1 MNGLFTIGEVSK
13 LFDINI
19 KTLRYYDEINLFK
32 PIFIDKFN
40 KYRYYSADQ
49 FEQLNTIMYLKA
61 LRMPL
66 NKIKFHLSTRS
77 IDNIRQLL
85 EEQKKITVEKIK
97 ELQYI
102 ERKIENRLKQ
112 INYAINY
119 DKLNIVEEIEFDERN
134 IILLKEKIKCNKD
147 LELSIRNLEN
157 KSRKKA
163 SIFNG
168 KIGVSISKDNLK
180 RKRFNEY
187 DSIFSFTDGEEYN
200 KQLRK
205 ILLKG
210 TYVTIRFNG
219 NHKDSP
225 SYYDKL
231 LKYIKKNKYE
241 IADDSIEI
249 ALIDFGLT
257 TKKSEFI
264 TEIQIL
270 VKWFDSPVTRAFI
283 IEI

>member
-1 MNGLFTIGEVSK
+1 MRGENGVAVKKSSTKKTIEDVKSINKNNNKKSLDNKKVSRTIRKKVKCELTSENIDLFHEGKHYESYGFMGAHCVSEKRKKGVRFTTWAPRAKRMYVVGEFSDFKIKDEYEMEKVSDK
-13 LFDINI
+13 GIWS
-19 KTLRYYDEINLFK
+19 
-32 PIFIDKFN
+32 IFIEGLN
-40 KYRYYSADQ
+40 EGEKYKYA
-49 FEQLNTIMYLKA
+49 
-61 LRMPL
+61 
-66 NKIKFHLSTRS
+66 
-77 IDNIRQLL
+77 
-85 EEQKKITVEKIK
+85 
-97 ELQYI
+97 
-102 ERKIENRLKQ
+102 IENIYGHYNLKSDP
-112 INYAINY
+112 YAF
-119 DKLNIVEEIEFDERN
+119 K
-134 IILLKEKIKCNKD
+134 
-147 LELSIRNLEN
+147 SEN
-157 KSRKKA
+157 RPNTA
-163 SIFNG
+163 SIVGETDKYKWND
-168 KIGVSISKDNLK
+168 KSWMLK

-270 VKWFDSPVTRAFI
+270 VK
-283 IEI
+283 

>member
-61 LRMPL
+61 LGMPL

-205 ILLKG
+205 ILPKG

-241 IADDSIEI
+241 IADNSIEI

>member
-61 LRMPL
+61 LGMPL

-205 ILLKG
+205 ILPKG

-283 IEI
+283 IQI

>member
-61 LRMPL
+61 LGMPL

-77 IDNIRQLL
+77 IDNITQLL

-205 ILLKG
+205 ILTKG

-231 LKYIKKNKYE
+231 LKYIEKNKYE

-283 IEI
+283 IEM

>member
-61 LRMPL
+61 LGMPL

-231 LKYIKKNKYE
+231 LKYIEKNKYE

-257 TKKSEFI
+257 AKKSEFI

>member
-61 LRMPL
+61 LGMPL

-77 IDNIRQLL
+77 IDNITQLL

-112 INYAINY
+112 INYATNY

-205 ILLKG
+205 ILPKG

-231 LKYIKKNKYE
+231 LKYIEKNKYE

-283 IEI
+283 IEM

>member
-49 FEQLNTIMYLKA
+49 FELLNTIMYLKA
-61 LRMPL
+61 LGMPL

-205 ILLKG
+205 ILPKG

>member
-61 LRMPL
+61 LGMPL

-77 IDNIRQLL
+77 IDNITQLL

-97 ELQYI
+97 ELEYI

-112 INYAINY
+112 INYATNY

-205 ILLKG
+205 ILPKG

-231 LKYIKKNKYE
+231 LKYIEKNKYE

-283 IEI
+283 IEM

>member
-61 LRMPL
+61 LGMPL

-205 ILLKG
+205 ILPKG

>member
-61 LRMPL
+61 LGMPL

-205 ILLKG
+205 ILPKG

-231 LKYIKKNKYE
+231 LKYIEKNKYE

>member
-61 LRMPL
+61 LGMPL

>member
-61 LRMPL
+61 LGMPL

-231 LKYIKKNKYE
+231 LKYIEKNKYE

-257 TKKSEFI
+257 TKKSELI

-270 VKWFDSPVTRAFI
+270 VK
-283 IEI
+283 

>member
-61 LRMPL
+61 LGMPL

-77 IDNIRQLL
+77 IDNITQLL

-97 ELQYI
+97 ELQSI
-102 ERKIENRLKQ
+102 ERNIENRLKQ
-112 INYAINY
+112 INYATNY

-205 ILLKG
+205 ILPKG

-231 LKYIKKNKYE
+231 LKYIEKNKYE

-257 TKKSEFI
+257 TKKI
-264 TEIQIL
+264 R
-270 VKWFDSPVTRAFI
+270 VYN
-283 IEI
+283 

>member
-61 LRMPL
+61 LGMPL

-77 IDNIRQLL
+77 IDNITQLL

-205 ILLKG
+205 ILPKG

-225 SYYDKL
+225 FYYDKL
-231 LKYIKKNKYE
+231 LKYIEKNKYE

-283 IEI
+283 IEM

>member
-61 LRMPL
+61 LGMPL

-157 KSRKKA
+157 KSRKNA

-180 RKRFNEY
+180 KKRFNEY

-231 LKYIKKNKYE
+231 LKYIEKNKYE

>member
-61 LRMPL
+61 LGMPL

-157 KSRKKA
+157 KSRKNA

-231 LKYIKKNKYE
+231 LKYIEKNKYE

>member
-61 LRMPL
+61 LGMPL

-157 KSRKKA
+157 KSRKNA

-205 ILLKG
+205 ILPKG

-270 VKWFDSPVTRAFI
+270 VK
-283 IEI
+283 

>member
-61 LRMPL
+61 LGMLL

-77 IDNIRQLL
+77 IDNITQLL

-205 ILLKG
+205 ILPKG

-225 SYYDKL
+225 FYYDKL
-231 LKYIKKNKYE
+231 LKYIEKNKYE

-283 IEI
+283 IEM

>member
-61 LRMPL
+61 LGMPL

-102 ERKIENRLKQ
+102 ERKIENGLKQ

-205 ILLKG
+205 ILPKG

>member
-61 LRMPL
+61 LGMPL

-77 IDNIRQLL
+77 IDNITQLL

-205 ILLKG
+205 ILPKG

-231 LKYIKKNKYE
+231 LKYIEKNKYE

-283 IEI
+283 IEM

>member
-1 MNGLFTIGEVSK
+1 MKGLFTIGEVSK

-61 LRMPL
+61 LGMPL

-205 ILLKG
+205 ILPKG

>member
-61 LRMPL
+61 LGMPL

-77 IDNIRQLL
+77 IDNITQLL

-112 INYAINY
+112 INYATNY

-205 ILLKG
+205 ILPKG
-210 TYVTIRFNG
+210 IYVTIRFNG

-283 IEI
+283 IEM

>member
-61 LRMPL
+61 LGMPL

-205 ILLKG
+205 ILPKG

-231 LKYIKKNKYE
+231 LKYIEKNKYE

-257 TKKSEFI
+257 AKKSEFI

-283 IEI
+283 IEM

>member
-61 LRMPL
+61 LGMPL

-205 ILLKG
+205 ILPKG

-231 LKYIKKNKYE
+231 LKYIEKNKYE

-283 IEI
+283 IEM

>member
-61 LRMPL
+61 LGMPL

-77 IDNIRQLL
+77 IDNITQLL

-97 ELQYI
+97 ELEYI

-112 INYAINY
+112 INYATNY

-205 ILLKG
+205 ILPKG

-270 VKWFDSPVTRAFI
+270 VK
-283 IEI
+283 

>member
-61 LRMPL
+61 LGMPL

-231 LKYIKKNKYE
+231 LKYIEKNKYE

>member
-66 NKIKFHLSTRS
+66 NKIRFHLSTRS

-231 LKYIKKNKYE
+231 LKYIEKNKYE

>member
-61 LRMPL
+61 LGMLL

-205 ILLKG
+205 ILPKG

>member
-61 LRMPL
+61 LGMPL

-77 IDNIRQLL
+77 IDNITQLL

-97 ELQYI
+97 ELEYI

-112 INYAINY
+112 INYATNY

-205 ILLKG
+205 ILPKG

-283 IEI
+283 IEM